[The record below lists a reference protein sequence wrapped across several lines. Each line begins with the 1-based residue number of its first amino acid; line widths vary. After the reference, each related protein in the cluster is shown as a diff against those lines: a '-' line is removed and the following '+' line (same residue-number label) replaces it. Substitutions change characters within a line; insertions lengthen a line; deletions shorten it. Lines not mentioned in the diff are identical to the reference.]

1 MASGDFLKKF
11 QTKDWIYLFI
21 ISIFLQFIIYYF
33 SFIYGGSTKALGY
46 VSFAGTLISIILAII
61 AIGYTYGE
69 SIKQKGSSDQLLLEI
84 ANLRDIKDK
93 LAGQVDLLE
102 NIAEIKSAIQNTESA
117 VRSIDFSK
125 YINQLQ
131 EIHVLGAVKA
141 APPEIANEQIEK
153 IIMSFEYIT
162 DLHIFKI
169 LQKIVKEGLVSVEEF
184 IPTIVKDHNG
194 SSQAWLDCA
203 NLYTAI
209 YFICI
214 SLGIISD
221 GKVPPE
227 ILNIYEKKYPTSRV
241 YEKGRG
247 DLDSMIDSILYEK
260 N

>member
-1 MASGDFLKKF
+1 MASGDFFKKF

-93 LAGQVDLLE
+93 LAGQIDLLE
-102 NIAEIKSAIQNTESA
+102 NISVIKSAVQNTESA
-117 VRSIDFSK
+117 VKNMDFLK
-125 YINQLQ
+125 DIKKFE
-131 EIHVLGAVKA
+131 EIQALGTIKVV
-141 APPEIANEQIEK
+141 PPEIANEQIEK
-153 IIMSFEYIT
+153 IIMSFEYIS
-162 DLHIFKI
+162 DLHIFEI
-169 LQKIVKEGLVSVEEF
+169 LHKIVKEGLISVEEL
-184 IPTIVKDHNG
+184 IPEIVKNHDGFN
-194 SSQAWLDCA
+194 QAWIDCA
-203 NLYTAI
+203 NLYTAV

-214 SLGIISD
+214 SLGIIAD
-221 GKVPPE
+221 GKVPTE
-227 ILNIYEKKYPTSRV
+227 ILNIYKKKYPKDRV
-241 YEKGRG
+241 YGKGREN
-247 DLDSMIDSILYEK
+247 LDSMIDSILYEK